1 MFLKVI
7 FSCPVL
13 CGCSVYYF
21 LLQNAPF
28 ISNFFVPA
36 AFFFC
41 WLSVNGIKGA
51 FEEVNHDGVLGAN
64 NNQVYH
70 VKIFRRIKECNIKFS
85 CISGVYLVGKV
96 GKLTCLTSQVSE
108 IILVWSSICIRK
120 TTLHCLH

>member
-1 MFLKVI
+1 M
-7 FSCPVL
+7 L

-21 LLQNAPF
+21 LLRNAPF

-64 NNQVYH
+64 NTIRY
-70 VKIFRRIKECNIKFS
+70 IMSKFS
-85 CISGVYLVGKV
+85 AALKSA
-96 GKLTCLTSQVSE
+96 
-108 IILVWSSICIRK
+108 
-120 TTLHCLH
+120 TLSFAASAVL

>member
-1 MFLKVI
+1 M
-7 FSCPVL
+7 L

-21 LLQNAPF
+21 LLRNAPF

-51 FEEVNHDGVLGAN
+51 FEEVNHDGVLGAI

-70 VKIFRRIKECNIKFS
+70 VKIFRHIKECNIKFR
-85 CISGVYLVGKV
+85 CISGA
-96 GKLTCLTSQVSE
+96 LTALFRRQG
-108 IILVWSSICIRK
+108 RK
-120 TTLHCLH
+120 TNLSHFPGFGNNSCMV